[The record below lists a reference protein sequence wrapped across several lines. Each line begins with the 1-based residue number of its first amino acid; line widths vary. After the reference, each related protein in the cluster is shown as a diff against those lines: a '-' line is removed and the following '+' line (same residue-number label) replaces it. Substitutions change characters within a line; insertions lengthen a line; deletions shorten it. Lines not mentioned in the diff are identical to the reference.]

1 MREKRKKGNLLPKG
15 ILTALA
21 AMTVLLF
28 SVMPVWA
35 KEIVLTED
43 TFFQISA
50 DKTKSSEDYFRGGP
64 IQPGDSVTVMGKL
77 ENNYQ
82 VRGFGVDTY
91 YYRAKDEKLYS
102 CRVDWDDDPGN
113 VSNVTEEFKDMVA
126 GVEFIKTAIPTDN
139 LGNVTYCITGFVN
152 HTDKIIRV
160 GSNGQGP
167 LCEYVERDSE
177 GNIIK
182 SITYRKE
189 YFYFYF
195 YDKEYSINYDLEGGT
210 LQGKTN
216 PSSYTFSDDM
226 YALKMWAPVKAG
238 YHFSSYGEKNS
249 NYSVF
254 DDRAYEKE
262 NGQTCVIQEYWPGYM
277 GMYGYYGADRYYSA
291 RYDPGYT
298 AVFKGMGGT
307 VNGQDE
313 WIAEVDKISST
324 SYTDINFTPQRAGY
338 TFQGWYL
345 DKNYSQRFYG
355 FQDDRSYD
363 ISGGENWVRPFKN
376 GYDYITTLYAKWSDG
391 TNPEPTKAPEVTEV
405 PQPTKAPD
413 ITETP
418 QPTKAPDVTE
428 APQPTKAPDVTET
441 PQPTKA
447 PDVTETPQPTKAPD
461 VTETPQPTKAPD
473 ITETPQ
479 PTKTPEATALPAKG
493 QTYKGKTLYYKITA
507 STANTKTVTVM
518 KPVKPKAKSI
528 TIPSTVKIGK
538 YSYKVTAINAKAFRN
553 SKYVKQVIIGK
564 NLTRIG
570 KQAFENCKNL
580 KKITISSTKITKIEG
595 KAFRK
600 LPSGAKISVPKF
612 KYKAYQ
618 KLLKNAGLPK
628 TVKILKK

>member
-1 MREKRKKGNLLPKG
+1 MREKRKKGNLLSKG

-291 RYDPGYT
+291 WYDPGYT

-405 PQPTKAPD
+405 
-413 ITETP
+413 
-418 QPTKAPDVTE
+418 
-428 APQPTKAPDVTET
+428 
-441 PQPTKA
+441 
-447 PDVTETPQPTKAPD
+447 
-461 VTETPQPTKAPD
+461 PQPTKAPD

>member
-1 MREKRKKGNLLPKG
+1 MREKRKKGNLLSKG

-391 TNPEPTKAPEVTEV
+391 TNPEPTKTPEVTEV

-428 APQPTKAPDVTET
+428 
-441 PQPTKA
+441 
-447 PDVTETPQPTKAPD
+447 
-461 VTETPQPTKAPD
+461 TPQPTKAPD
-473 ITETPQ
+473 ITEAPQ

>member
-1 MREKRKKGNLLPKG
+1 MREKRKKGNLLSKG

-102 CRVDWDDDPGN
+102 CRVDWDNDPGN

-182 SITYRKE
+182 SITYRTE

-428 APQPTKAPDVTET
+428 T
-441 PQPTKA
+441 PQPTK
-447 PDVTETPQPTKAPD
+447 T
-461 VTETPQPTKAPD
+461 PD
-473 ITETPQ
+473 ITEAPQ

-553 SKYVKQVIIGK
+553 SKYVKQVTIGK

-580 KKITISSTKITKIEG
+580 KKITISSTKITKIGG

-600 LPSGAKISVPKF
+600 LPSGAKISVPKS

>member
-1 MREKRKKGNLLPKG
+1 MREKRKKGNLLSKG

-195 YDKEYSINYDLEGGT
+195 YDKEYSINYDSEGGT

-418 QPTKAPDVTE
+418 QPTK
-428 APQPTKAPDVTET
+428 
-441 PQPTKA
+441 
-447 PDVTETPQPTKAPD
+447 
-461 VTETPQPTKAPD
+461 
-473 ITETPQ
+473 
-479 PTKTPEATALPAKG
+479 TPEATALPAKG

>member
-1 MREKRKKGNLLPKG
+1 MREKRKKGNLLSKG

-428 APQPTKAPDVTET
+428 
-441 PQPTKA
+441 
-447 PDVTETPQPTKAPD
+447 
-461 VTETPQPTKAPD
+461 
-473 ITETPQ
+473 TPQ

>member
-1 MREKRKKGNLLPKG
+1 MREKKKKGNLLSKG

-102 CRVDWDDDPGN
+102 CRVDWDNDPGN

-126 GVEFIKTAIPTDN
+126 GVEFVKTAIPTDN

-363 ISGGENWVRPFKN
+363 ISGGEDWARPFKN

-391 TNPEPTKAPEVTEV
+391 TNPEPTKAPEVTE
-405 PQPTKAPD
+405 A
-413 ITETP
+413 P

-428 APQPTKAPDVTET
+428 APQPTKAPDITE
-441 PQPTKA
+441 A
-447 PDVTETPQPTKAPD
+447 
-461 VTETPQPTKAPD
+461 PQPTKAPD

-479 PTKTPEATALPAKG
+479 PTKAPEAPALPAKG

-553 SKYVKQVIIGK
+553 NKYVKQVTIGK

-570 KQAFENCKNL
+570 KLAFENCKNL
-580 KKITISSTKITKIEG
+580 KKITISSTKITKIGG

-600 LPSGAKISVPKF
+600 LPSGAKITVPKS

>member
-1 MREKRKKGNLLPKG
+1 MREKRKKGNLLSKG

-418 QPTKAPDVTE
+418 QPTK
-428 APQPTKAPDVTET
+428 
-441 PQPTKA
+441 
-447 PDVTETPQPTKAPD
+447 
-461 VTETPQPTKAPD
+461 
-473 ITETPQ
+473 
-479 PTKTPEATALPAKG
+479 TPEATALPAKG

>member
-1 MREKRKKGNLLPKG
+1 
-15 ILTALA
+15 
-21 AMTVLLF
+21 
-28 SVMPVWA
+28 
-35 KEIVLTED
+35 
-43 TFFQISA
+43 
-50 DKTKSSEDYFRGGP
+50 
-64 IQPGDSVTVMGKL
+64 
-77 ENNYQ
+77 
-82 VRGFGVDTY
+82 
-91 YYRAKDEKLYS
+91 
-102 CRVDWDDDPGN
+102 
-113 VSNVTEEFKDMVA
+113 MVA

-139 LGNVTYCITGFVN
+139 LGNVIYRITGFVN

-195 YDKEYSINYDLEGGT
+195 YDKEYGINYDLEGGT

-413 ITETP
+413 
-418 QPTKAPDVTE
+418 VTE

-441 PQPTKA
+441 PQPTK
-447 PDVTETPQPTKAPD
+447 T
-461 VTETPQPTKAPD
+461 PD
-473 ITETPQ
+473 ITEAPQ

-553 SKYVKQVIIGK
+553 SKYVKQVTIGK

-580 KKITISSTKITKIEG
+580 KKITISSTKITKIGG

-600 LPSGAKISVPKF
+600 LPSGAKISVPKS

>member
-1 MREKRKKGNLLPKG
+1 MREKRKKGNLLSKG

-418 QPTKAPDVTE
+418 QPTKAPD
-428 APQPTKAPDVTET
+428 
-441 PQPTKA
+441 
-447 PDVTETPQPTKAPD
+447 
-461 VTETPQPTKAPD
+461 

>member
-1 MREKRKKGNLLPKG
+1 MREKRKKGNLLSKG

-139 LGNVTYCITGFVN
+139 LGNVTYRITGFVN

-376 GYDYITTLYAKWSDG
+376 GYDYITTLYAKWSNG
-391 TNPEPTKAPEVTEV
+391 TNPEPTKAPE
-405 PQPTKAPD
+405 
-413 ITETP
+413 
-418 QPTKAPDVTE
+418 VTE

-447 PDVTETPQPTKAPD
+447 PD
-461 VTETPQPTKAPD
+461 
-473 ITETPQ
+473 ITEAPQ

>member
-1 MREKRKKGNLLPKG
+1 MREKRKKGNLLSKG

-139 LGNVTYCITGFVN
+139 LGNVTYRITGFVN

-376 GYDYITTLYAKWSDG
+376 GYDYITTLYAKWSNG
-391 TNPEPTKAPEVTEV
+391 TNPEPTKAPE
-405 PQPTKAPD
+405 
-413 ITETP
+413 
-418 QPTKAPDVTE
+418 VTE

-461 VTETPQPTKAPD
+461 
-473 ITETPQ
+473 ITEAPQ